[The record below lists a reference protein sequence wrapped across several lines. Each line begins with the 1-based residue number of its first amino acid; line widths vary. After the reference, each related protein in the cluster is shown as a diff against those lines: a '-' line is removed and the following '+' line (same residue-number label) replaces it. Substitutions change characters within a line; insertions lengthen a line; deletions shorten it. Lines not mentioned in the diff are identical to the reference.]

1 MSAHGPKEAL
11 FDLRSNSKVGLGP
24 FPRTGGALRART
36 MKVIRDRGRSQGRG
50 PLDGRTRF
58 ARRDVAAPRP
68 RPWRHGRVGPTLS
81 AVTHIAEKCCRSAAS
96 DGAADS
102 PRDVRTHPD
111 AEPMPAV
118 VRTYGRRRRDRKASA
133 KAAFFHGA
141 NGVPAARVWRGGVRS
156 GRPESLRPSRPRPR
170 DAARHVP
177 CGARRAIIRPLSA
190 RADQLRTCRIWGTHV
205 EKACRGSRGR
215 DHSLRRRHRTGR
227 QGRHRQRV
235 QSDGRGWP
243 ELDYLL
249 RIRGERQLRA
259 EQDHRRSAGGDDDL
273 ELHASDRSDAAGVAR
288 HRRHDAADHPG
299 RAGRRSREPSIRTS
313 RRPTRHGRNSSKSG

>member
-1 MSAHGPKEAL
+1 MES
-11 FDLRSNSKVGLGP
+11 
-24 FPRTGGALRART
+24 
-36 MKVIRDRGRSQGRG
+36 
-50 PLDGRTRF
+50 
-58 ARRDVAAPRP
+58 RRDARVSHLGSGRP
-68 RPWRHGRVGPTLS
+68 G
-81 AVTHIAEKCCRSAAS
+81 AVTHCEMPSAAS

-118 VRTYGRRRRDRKASA
+118 VRSPAGAVGIGRP
-133 KAAFFHGA
+133 
-141 NGVPAARVWRGGVRS
+141 PAEAGILSTARS

-227 QGRHRQRV
+227 QGHHCQRV

-259 EQDHRRSAGGDDDL
+259 EQDHRRSAGGHDDL
-273 ELHASDRSDAAGVAR
+273 ELHASDRS
-288 HRRHDAADHPG
+288 
-299 RAGRRSREPSIRTS
+299 
-313 RRPTRHGRNSSKSG
+313 